1 MVVKLLQA
9 QDIASGSFALILLAM
24 LASAVLLLAGTAWV
38 PRKWKLAVALC
49 GITTL
54 VSAAHYLMANDVWLA
69 TGQLTVIHRYV
80 GWFLTVPLQV
90 VTLYFFVGAFATL
103 PLGLF
108 WRLLVA
114 AVLMVLAR
122 FMGEAGLM
130 HPTLGFLLGLALWL
144 YILGEAFFGR
154 MSERTAKDGSASAQR
169 GYFWIRLIVTIG
181 WAVYPLCYFIAA
193 FSGGVEV
200 RKLIVTYNLADF
212 VNQIAFAL
220 AVLTVAMNANAARD

>member
-1 MVVKLLQA
+1 
-9 QDIASGSFALILLAM
+9 
-24 LASAVLLLAGTAWV
+24 VLLLAGTAWV
-38 PRKWKLAVALC
+38 PRRWKLAVGLS

-54 VSAAHYLMANDVWLA
+54 VSAAHYLIANDVWLA
-69 TGQLTVIHRYV
+69 TGQMTVIHRYV

-90 VTLYFFVGAFATL
+90 VTLYFFVVAFATL

-154 MSERTAKDGSASAQR
+154 MSERTAKDGTASAQR
-169 GYFWIRLIVTIG
+169 GYFWLRLILTIG
-181 WAVYPLCYFIAA
+181 WAVYPLAYFIAA

-200 RKLIVTYNLADF
+200 RYLIVTYNLADF
-212 VNQIAFAL
+212 VNLIAFVL
-220 AVLTVAMNANAARD
+220 TVLTVAINANGARD